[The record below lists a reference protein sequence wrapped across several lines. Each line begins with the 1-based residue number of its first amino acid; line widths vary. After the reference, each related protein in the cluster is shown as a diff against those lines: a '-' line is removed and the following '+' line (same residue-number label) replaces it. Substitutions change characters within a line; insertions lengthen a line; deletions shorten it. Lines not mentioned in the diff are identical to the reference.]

1 MKEKSL
7 VLYKQS
13 PALIKSRESDK
24 ITITLEKGEKKV
36 RLKDIVLL
44 HEGPLSS
51 LGALEILEG
60 DPQEAWELFQGETPS
75 LKDLAELIYGD
86 FTPSAA
92 WSVFLLLN
100 RTAWFRGTVEEIEVT
115 SAEEREKRESAER
128 EKEEAAGRWADFLT
142 RLKREE
148 FREEDEPWL
157 REVEQM
163 ALGRIKRS
171 AVLSELKR
179 EQTPENAHKLLLK
192 WGRVDSRWNPHPAR
206 FDCKTGNPDIAV
218 PLLPEEE
225 RSDLTG
231 FTSYAI
237 DDEGNTDPD
246 DAVGWDGERLWVHI
260 ADAAALVTPDSPLDF
275 EARDRGAN
283 LYIPE
288 KTVTMLPPAV
298 TDQLGMGLQPDRSPG
313 FSFGILMDEEGGVA
327 DVDIR
332 LSWVKVERLSYAQ
345 ADTMMEQEPF
355 KTIAALLGKTRQRRK
370 DNGAREISLPEVKI
384 RVEDEG
390 RGEILI
396 KSLPRLESRE
406 MVAESM
412 MLAGNAAASFAIAHA
427 IPVPFVSQP
436 TPENNPQ
443 KLEGPAGEF
452 AKRKIMQRSRVT
464 LSPSKHSGLGLDV
477 YTRVTSPLRRY
488 SDLMTMQ
495 QLRAFI
501 TGGTVRNE
509 EEMLEGTT
517 ACESL
522 ASQVTAAERASN
534 QHWKIN
540 YLLERPDWVG
550 EAILVDKTDKLGVFL
565 IPELAMEPRIALRD
579 VRDYNTVVR
588 VKVQSADLPERR
600 VVFAYDE

>member
-1 MKEKSL
+1 LKEKSL

-13 PALIKSRESDK
+13 PALVKSREDDK

-36 RLKDIVLL
+36 RSKDILLL
-44 HEGPLSS
+44 HEGPLNS
-51 LGALEILEG
+51 LGALEVLEG
-60 DPQEAWELFQGETPS
+60 DPEEAWELFQGESPS

-86 FTPSAA
+86 FTPSSA

-100 RTAWFRGTVEEIEVT
+100 RSAWFRGTPDQIEVT
-115 SAEEREKRESAER
+115 TGEERERKESAER

-142 RLKREE
+142 RLKKEE
-148 FREEDEPWL
+148 FREEDDPWL

-192 WGRVDSRWNPHPAR
+192 WGRVTNRWNPHPSR
-206 FDCKTGNPDIAV
+206 FDCKSANPDMPV
-218 PLLPEEE
+218 PRLAGEE
-225 RSDLTG
+225 RIDLTG

-246 DAVGWDGERLWVHI
+246 DAVGWDGVRLWVHI
-260 ADAAALVTPDSPLDF
+260 ADAAALATPDSPLDL
-275 EARDRGAN
+275 EARERGAN

-288 KTVTMLPPAV
+288 KTVNMLPPAV
-298 TDQLGMGLQPDRSPG
+298 TDQLGMGLQPEKSPG
-313 FSFGILMDEEGGVA
+313 FSFGILLDEEGGVA
-327 DVDIR
+327 EVDIR

-345 ADTMMEQEPF
+345 ADLRMEEEPF
-355 KTIAALLGKTRQRRK
+355 RTIAALLGKSRRRRM
-370 DNGAREISLPEVKI
+370 DNGAREINLPEVKI

-390 RGEILI
+390 KGEILI
-396 KSLPRLESRE
+396 KPLPRLESRE

-412 MLAGNAAASFAIAHA
+412 MLTGNAAASYAISRS

-443 KLEGPAGEF
+443 KLDGPAGEF

-464 LSPSKHSGLGLDV
+464 LTPSKHSGLGLDV

-495 QLRAFI
+495 QLRAHI
-501 TGGTVRNE
+501 TGGTVRDE
-509 EEMLEGTT
+509 EDMLEGTT

-522 ASQVTAAERASN
+522 SSQVAQAERASN
-534 QHWKIN
+534 LHWKLN
-540 YLLERPDWVG
+540 YLLERPDWRG

-565 IPELAMEPRIALRD
+565 IPELAMEPRIALKD
-579 VRDYNTVVR
+579 VREHNAVVK
-588 VKVQSADLPERR
+588 VKVQSIDLAEQR